1 MVGKCGDAV
10 SLRHVHGKAGLHGAR
25 GAFAFVGLVVVAP
38 HQFEQHAFAQ
48 GFLANDGAVEVE
60 VLVERGE
67 DADAAREAVGARFVH
82 AQFFRQF
89 VGVADVGEFVE
100 QGVKV
105 GAVDGVFFED
115 AGDGFGG
122 AGAQDDA
129 RPRALAAVGRDVRF
143 DDGAGVVARFFDGGF
158 ADFTFGEVAR
168 GDVGA
173 ADGERAQDLRFAARA
188 EDDFGGAAADVD
200 DEAAVG
206 EVVVFA
212 DAEVDER
219 RFFAA
224 ADDFYR
230 FAQRGFARGEEGVAV
245 FGDAQGIGGDRAEVV
260 FGDVGDELSHLGKR
274 FDAARDGFCA

>member
-1 MVGKCGDAV
+1 M
-10 SLRHVHGKAGLHGAR
+10 
-25 GAFAFVGLVVVAP
+25 
-38 HQFEQHAFAQ
+38 
-48 GFLANDGAVEVE
+48 
-60 VLVERGE
+60 
-67 DADAAREAVGARFVH
+67 
-82 AQFFRQF
+82 
-89 VGVADVGEFVE
+89 ADVGEFVE

-129 RPRALAAVGRDVRF
+129 RPRGLAAVGEDVRF

-158 ADFTFGEVAR
+158 VDFAFGEVAG

-173 ADGERAQDLRFAARA
+173 ADGERARDLRFAARA

-224 ADDFYR
+224 ADDFDR
-230 FAQRGFARGEEGVAV
+230 FAERGFAGGEKGVAV
-245 FGDAQGIGGDRAEVV
+245 FGDAQGVGGDRAEVV
-260 FGDVGDELSHLGKR
+260 FGDVGDELSHLGQR
-274 FDAARDGFCA
+274 FDAARDGFAAEPVVVVQAFAEAHHVFVFINGLDAAIKHLRDDEVEAVGAEIECCVAVFHGVSGVVTAMMPT